1 MSKVYDRA
9 GEARQLLEN
18 DCLKSLLQDIKDE
31 AVSIF
36 SDASRGIDE
45 IAVAHEKIK
54 LVQLLYDTLQ
64 TRLDAES
71 VEIFKT
77 QRNQD
82 QK

>member
-1 MSKVYDRA
+1 MNKVHDRA
-9 GEARQLLEN
+9 NEAKELLN
-18 DCLKSLLQDIKDE
+18 NTSLQSLLQDIKEE
-31 AVSIF
+31 AISIF

-54 LVQLLYDTLQ
+54 LVQLLNDTLQ
-64 TRLDAES
+64 ARLDAES

>member
-1 MSKVYDRA
+1 MSKVRDRA

>member
-31 AVSIF
+31 AISVF
-36 SDASRGIDE
+36 SDASCDIDE

-64 TRLDAES
+64 ARLDAES